1 MTDEQKS
8 ACSCIEDQ
16 RPVFGLNNSRYNTNK
31 PAGGVMDLRS
41 TMLGRVTDTVSAARN
56 NINNKGR
63 EYAVKALMVHLM
75 LIEHGIS
82 CPYVEAL
89 RDAYPKFFGNPLI
102 DGDSSDDDM
111 EVRVSTLRKPETS
124 TIPTHEFYRAA
135 TQTQPV
141 KWFSRTTYE
150 APKAVPEQATIRH
163 GKGTGLAASRW
174 AV

>member
-1 MTDEQKS
+1 
-8 ACSCIEDQ
+8 
-16 RPVFGLNNSRYNTNK
+16 
-31 PAGGVMDLRS
+31 
-41 TMLGRVTDTVSAARN
+41 
-56 NINNKGR
+56 
-63 EYAVKALMVHLM
+63 M
-75 LIEHGIS
+75 LIEHGIT

-111 EVRVSTLRKPETS
+111 EVRVSALRKSETS
-124 TIPTHEFYRAA
+124 AIPTHEYYRTA

-141 KWFSRTTYE
+141 KRFFRATYEAPKATYE
-150 APKAVPEQATIRH
+150 APKAVQEQAPIRH